1 MSAFPAS
8 ELVAAGLQAT
18 IASWITAAFGDGR
31 VVVRGAQSN
40 LSTLQPEQ
48 TPAVAMWATTRMFV
62 DPSENVP
69 NTVLHDFTI
78 QGLARVTSADDP
90 ALVETLLNQLVD
102 VLDQLWTT
110 TVLGNV
116 GCTINPNGTASM
128 TWPGTGHGI
137 VQFDI
142 SIRYERMAQ
151 P

>member
-1 MSAFPAS
+1 MSTTPAS
-8 ELVAAGLQAT
+8 ELVAAGLQAA

-31 VVVRGAQSN
+31 IVTRGALTD
-40 LSTLQPEQ
+40 LSTLQSEQ
-48 TPAVAMWATTRMFV
+48 TPAAQIWATRRRFV

-78 QGLARVTSADDP
+78 QAVVRATSADDP
-90 ALVETLLNQLVD
+90 AVPEILLNRTVD

-116 GCTINPNGTASM
+116 PCTISPNGDASM
-128 TWPGTGHGI
+128 TWSGTNYGT
-137 VQFDI
+137 VQFSI